1 MSSLPV
7 VMANLIVA
15 RTAYISGARLLPS
28 DPAFP
33 VQKNE
38 RLPIILCEQFSMP
51 SHYVF
56 RFVHLDRKCAT
67 VSAA

>member
-15 RTAYISGARLLPS
+15 RTACISDARLSPS

-33 VQKNE
+33 LQKNE
-38 RLPIILCEQFSMP
+38 RLLIFLCEQFSMP

-56 RFVHLDRKCAT
+56 HFVHLDRKCST
-67 VSAA
+67 VLAA